1 MAKKKNGGTL
11 RTEAYV
17 GDDTKV
23 RRTSSTL
30 HTHTNIFF
38 SEVLHYKK

>member
-1 MAKKKNGGTL
+1 MAKKKNVGTL

-17 GDDTKV
+17 GDDAKV
-23 RRTSSTL
+23 QRTIGTL
-30 HTHTNIFF
+30 HNHTNIFF